1 MTDSSSAERAVPVTD
16 VPERH
21 RYEARVAG
29 VAEVAA
35 AYYRLRDGAIVFTH
49 TEVPPALEGKGVGT
63 AIARYALDDARHR
76 GLAVV
81 PFCPFIA
88 AFIRR
93 HPEYEDLVDA
103 GAPPQS
109 GDPESG
115 P

>member
-1 MTDSSSAERAVPVTD
+1 VTD

-21 RYEARVAG
+21 RYEARAAG

-35 AYYRLRDGAIVFTH
+35 AYYRVRDGAIVLTH

-63 AIARYALDDARHR
+63 ALARYALDDARHR

-81 PFCPFIA
+81 PLCPFIA

-93 HPEYEDLVDA
+93 HPEYEDLLDA

-109 GDPESG
+109 GDPESER
-115 P
+115 